1 LSGNLIIPE
10 NSNLLELDICYN
22 QFSGELIIPE
32 NGNLEKLD
40 AFDNNFT
47 GQLVIPENS
56 NLIEL
61 DVNWNELTGNLII
74 PENSNLKYLYA
85 SGNKLTGNLIIPENS
100 NLERLII
107 RNNQLIGELIIP
119 ENYNLKELC
128 ISNNQLSGKLSIP
141 ENSNLIELD
150 VSNNQL
156 TGNLIIPENSNLRD
170 LYVINNNLTGKL
182 LIPKNSK
189 LRLLDVRNNQLEGK
203 LIIPENPYF
212 EILDAS
218 DNQLTGDLII
228 PKSSNLSELYVNDNQ
243 LTGRLIISE
252 NSNLKNLYI
261 SNNQLKGKLTI
272 PKNIKVINAHG
283 NKFDSI
289 YAPFKFDNHL
299 INLDISSNQFNN
311 NIFETLSKFNQLLYL
326 DISNNN
332 MNGTLII
339 PKTIETVKA
348 HENRF
353 NSISCSFPYQLLT
366 LDISSNQFNDDVF
379 ETLLKFD
386 KIQDLNLS
394 GNNLKK
400 LPSNFFKLQTLRVLA
415 LENIPHL
422 NVKLINFENSPIENC
437 FLRGTSISCYQK
449 GTCLQIDTDEDIDY
463 YDECSNKVINNML
476 YSNSEDK
483 KNYEEVDKVDKSS
496 LSNDCL
502 QINKFLN
509 KNERSNC
516 CHITGIECDENN
528 RIIELNLNN
537 ENNSFPGTLDFNKF
551 PILQNLKFLKFNYFE
566 MNSLSSK
573 FFELPSLESLFIW
586 NANLQTLPKTIIDES
601 PIKNLDLYD
610 NLIKEFPYQFSSLKK
625 LRYLSLGKNKI
636 NEELTDDI
644 LKFNLLEYLKIND
657 NNLIG
662 KLIVPPLLQVIS
674 AQYNNLNSIG
684 LNNNSLLEKLYLD
697 NNSFEET
704 IFNDLIKFEN
714 LYWLYL
720 MKNKKIKNIPPLIY
734 KLKNIEIIDLK
745 ETGIEELPSNFFK
758 FSNIK
763 RLYLSSDSQKF
774 KIIKFVN
781 SPIDYCYFYNTP
793 IFCVE
798 PETCN
803 NVKTDKYNS
812 CSVDTIN
819 DIKNSQTIT
828 KENEKEFN
836 GKNSN
841 EIFYSKDCE
850 FLKEFLS
857 LPLNTNCCSLENMIE
872 CDKNNNILK
881 LKLNMNND
889 YKTDFSKFPILNELN
904 ELEITSA
911 NINTLP
917 SVLFSLT
924 NLQTLNINKSKITE
938 ITNDIDPR
946 CVLETINLSDNNL
959 KKFPYQF
966 NIISS
971 LKYLNL
977 TNNSITEEFQNKIL
991 SFPSIENIYLDNN
1004 HISGELFI
1012 PESVKIFS
1020 ANNNK
1025 FNSIPTKNVNYS
1037 LETLTLQG
1045 NSFNGDI
1052 FNNLTQFKELNY
1064 LDLSYNKKIRS
1075 IPQSIEKLNK
1085 LRTLNL
1091 KETNLKELPY
1101 GIFKLSSLKNFSLES
1116 SSSIFKIIKFENEK
1130 TECTFYDTPILCY
1143 QTDSCIN
1150 VDNNLYRNC
1159 TPEEIN
1165 EVKSKLSIQTSEKKE
1180 ISKDCEQFSTFVSK
1194 PLNLDC
1200 CEEFGISCDENDSIK
1215 KLYINNEQ
1223 NSIIEYYIDNSESI
1237 DFENFPN
1244 LSNIEKI
1251 EIANIELKKIP
1262 TVFFQLPLKILKL
1275 NRNNLMGELPNE
1287 FKDFKNIQE
1296 INLNENYFSGKLLI
1310 PKSLKALYAENNNF
1324 NIISDITLDYSL
1336 EILSVPGNGFTG
1348 EIFNTLIQFKN
1359 LKELIL
1365 NNNQKIEYIPP
1376 SIKEL
1381 FKLEILKLNG
1391 INIKEFPNEL
1401 FLLPNLIDIQI
1412 GSKQNVSA
1420 KIVHFYQSPNVFC
1433 EFNNIDLLCYEPGTC
1448 YNIPIKTNIPI
1459 CTVEEINEINPYYN
1473 DKYLI
1478 ENIILNQTIIDSNE
1492 NINSNQRKMD
1502 SNENINSNQGKMD
1515 SNEIIINNISNDI
1528 TNRYKSKNDKENK
1541 ENKEKDK
1548 DKDRN
1553 KQKNKSKN
1561 KKENQDEEVY
1571 IYIIVSLICINGTI
1585 ITTLAVICLCSYRNS
1600 KNRNENENIDDMKA
1614 DIVISEKITIF
1625 NKKDIQEEH
1634 LILNN
1639 NHKKTTLNHRKN
1651 YII

>member
-1 LSGNLIIPE
+1 MEIWKN
-10 NSNLLELDICYN
+10 Y
-22 QFSGELIIPE
+22 
-32 NGNLEKLD
+32 

-74 PENSNLKYLYA
+74 PENSNLKYLNKYIKKYA

-339 PKTIETVKA
+339 PKTIETV
-348 HENRF
+348 
-353 NSISCSFPYQLLT
+353 
-366 LDISSNQFNDDVF
+366 DISSNQFNDDVF

-573 FFELPSLESLFIW
+573 FFELPSLESL
-586 NANLQTLPKTIIDES
+586 
-601 PIKNLDLYD
+601 DLYD

-674 AQYNNLNSIG
+674 AQNNNLNSIG

-881 LKLNMNND
+881 LKL
-889 YKTDFSKFPILNELN
+889 
-904 ELEITSA
+904 EITSA

-1012 PESVKIFS
+1012 PESVKI
-1020 ANNNK
+1020 
-1025 FNSIPTKNVNYS
+1025 
-1037 LETLTLQG
+1037 LTLQG

-1085 LRTLNL
+1085 LRT
-1091 KETNLKELPY
+1091 
-1101 GIFKLSSLKNFSLES
+1101 FSLES

-1262 TVFFQLPLKILKL
+1262 TVFFQLPLKIL
-1275 NRNNLMGELPNE
+1275 
-1287 FKDFKNIQE
+1287 
-1296 INLNENYFSGKLLI
+1296 
-1310 PKSLKALYAENNNF
+1310 
-1324 NIISDITLDYSL
+1324 
-1336 EILSVPGNGFTG
+1336 
-1348 EIFNTLIQFKN
+1348 
-1359 LKELIL
+1359 
-1365 NNNQKIEYIPP
+1365 
-1376 SIKEL
+1376 
-1381 FKLEILKLNG
+1381 
-1391 INIKEFPNEL
+1391 
-1401 FLLPNLIDIQI
+1401 
-1412 GSKQNVSA
+1412 
-1420 KIVHFYQSPNVFC
+1420 
-1433 EFNNIDLLCYEPGTC
+1433 
-1448 YNIPIKTNIPI
+1448 
-1459 CTVEEINEINPYYN
+1459 
-1473 DKYLI
+1473 
-1478 ENIILNQTIIDSNE
+1478 
-1492 NINSNQRKMD
+1492 
-1502 SNENINSNQGKMD
+1502 
-1515 SNEIIINNISNDI
+1515 
-1528 TNRYKSKNDKENK
+1528 
-1541 ENKEKDK
+1541 
-1548 DKDRN
+1548 
-1553 KQKNKSKN
+1553 
-1561 KKENQDEEVY
+1561 
-1571 IYIIVSLICINGTI
+1571 
-1585 ITTLAVICLCSYRNS
+1585 
-1600 KNRNENENIDDMKA
+1600 
-1614 DIVISEKITIF
+1614 
-1625 NKKDIQEEH
+1625 
-1634 LILNN
+1634 
-1639 NHKKTTLNHRKN
+1639 
-1651 YII
+1651 